1 MTATTDE
8 ETAIVDE
15 ASPIEQSSQSQPT
28 NKSPDGRLVDDDGIT
43 FIPFDKK
50 KHMSQASAMT
60 LKAYPFP
67 ENFMCI
73 GGLYEAIFGV
83 AAVHEE
89 TGDLAGYYIAKGII
103 PGNKVGIKGKKVA
116 NLAQICTSSNYQKRG
131 IAKRMGK
138 YMMDGCHPEFDPAD
152 YDEIIVQDTDAY
164 NSPSWLFS
172 DRCGFRYF
180 PTIDIIKRF
189 GILGYIQL
197 CLTMVHVLPGQV

>member
-89 TGDLAGYYIAKGII
+89 TETWPDITLLKVSFPEIKLVLKGRRLQILHKSVLVLII
-103 PGNKVGIKGKKVA
+103 R
-116 NLAQICTSSNYQKRG
+116 RG
-131 IAKRMGK
+131 ELRRGWESI
-138 YMMDGCHPEFDPAD
+138 
-152 YDEIIVQDTDAY
+152 
-164 NSPSWLFS
+164 
-172 DRCGFRYF
+172 
-180 PTIDIIKRF
+180 
-189 GILGYIQL
+189 
-197 CLTMVHVLPGQV
+197 